1 MTASRTSNRRRRR
14 PSRRALIDL
23 VARAAARSRTD
34 PAAFAAFAVTDPAGR
49 AFHLAPVHRDL
60 HAFLSRH
67 PRALVELPRDH
78 GKSVQVCVRLLWEL
92 GRNPGL
98 RVRVVCASEALAV
111 ERGRFVRNAITTNPR
126 LRLVFPHLRPGVP
139 WEAVRFTVRRG
150 GQVMGPSVASVGV
163 GAATTGARADLLVC
177 DDIVDVRA
185 IRSRADRD
193 RVATYFHENLV
204 NLLEPDGRLWCLY
217 TPWHPDDLN
226 ARLKRNPA
234 FAMFRR
240 PVGDDLEPVWP
251 AKWPRAALE
260 RRRAEIGA
268 VAFARAYRL
277 VCVPDEAVPIRAAW
291 VRFWTEPTEPQAV
304 VLAVDPAVS
313 TNARADASALVTLA
327 LTADNQIRCL
337 EATARRVPAPELVQ
351 LIDEADRR
359 WRPEAIL
366 FESNAAFAAVRDL
379 LIRHTRFGPKIKS
392 VVQTRDKAARVS
404 AFSLP
409 VENGTF
415 RLKGDGAGGVD
426 AGQQT
431 LFDEMTTFPAGE
443 HDDLVDAAAFGTD
456 YLINKPEPRAWTL

>member
-1 MTASRTSNRRRRR
+1 M
-14 PSRRALIDL
+14 
-23 VARAAARSRTD
+23 
-34 PAAFAAFAVTDPAGR
+34 
-49 AFHLAPVHRDL
+49 
-60 HAFLSRH
+60 
-67 PRALVELPRDH
+67 
-78 GKSVQVCVRLLWEL
+78 
-92 GRNPGL
+92 
-98 RVRVVCASEALAV
+98 AV
-111 ERGRFVRNAITTNPR
+111 ERGRFIRDAIRSNPR

-139 WEAVRFTVRRG
+139 WEAVRFTVRRA
-150 GQVMGPSVASVGV
+150 GQVLGPSVAAVGI

-185 IRSRADRD
+185 LRSLADRE
-193 RVATYFHENLV
+193 RVAAYFNENLV
-204 NLLEPDGRLWCLY
+204 NLLEPDGRLWCLF
-217 TPWHPDDLN
+217 TPWHVDDLN
-226 ARLKRNPA
+226 ARLKRNSV
-234 FAMFRR
+234 FALFRR

-251 AKWPRAALE
+251 AKWPREVLE

-291 VRFWTEPTEPQAV
+291 IRFWTDPAESESV

-327 LTADNQIRCL
+327 RTAGNEIRCL
-337 EATARRVPAPELVQ
+337 EAIARRVPAPELVH
-351 LIDEADRR
+351 LIDDADRR

-379 LIRHTRFGPKIKS
+379 FQRHTRFGPKIKP
-392 VVQTRDKAARVS
+392 VVQTKDKAARVS
-404 AFSLP
+404 AFSVP

-426 AGQQT
+426 PSQQA

-443 HDDLVDAAAFGTD
+443 HDDLLDAAAFGTE
-456 YLINKPEPRAWTL
+456 YLLNRPEPRMW